1 MAQLLVIGTGL
12 IGGSFALA
20 MRSAGRFQAFAGY
33 DTDAAA
39 LAQAKARGI
48 IDQVI
53 ADPVTAATG
62 AAAVL
67 IAVPPLAIA
76 AAVRRT
82 VKVVKRGVPVFDVG
96 SVKGDVIAA
105 LREGGEMPAHFVPTH
120 PMAGSERQGP
130 EAADASLFQNRH
142 VIITP
147 EAETDRASVALVREW
162 WGAAGA
168 IVIETN
174 ATLHDEMVALTSHLP
189 HLLALTFMEWA
200 AHPRGAAAAD
210 FAGPGLRDFTRI
222 ASSDPA
228 LWRQIFAAN
237 RTALLREFDGFQ
249 LALTEVG
256 ALLRDGRFDELEAVL
271 AAARRAR
278 VGLLERG
285 DV

>member
-1 MAQLLVIGTGL
+1 MSQLLVIGTGL

-20 MRSAGRFQAFAGY
+20 MRRAGRFQSFAGY
-33 DTDAAA
+33 DTDAAV

-48 IDQVI
+48 IDQVV

-62 AAAVL
+62 AAAVM

-82 VKVVKRGVPVFDVG
+82 VTVVKRGVPVFDAG
-96 SVKGDVIAA
+96 SVKGDVIAS
-105 LREGGEMPAHFVPTH
+105 LRAGGDMPAHFVPTH

-130 EAADASLFQNRH
+130 EAADATLFQHRH
-142 VIITP
+142 VIVTP
-147 EAETDRASVALVREW
+147 EAETDPTTVALVREW
-162 WGAAGA
+162 WAAAGA
-168 IVIETN
+168 TVIETN

-189 HLLALTFMEWA
+189 HLLAHTFMEWA
-200 AHPRGAAAAD
+200 ARPRSADAAD

-237 RTALLREFDGFQ
+237 RDALLKEFDGFQ
-249 LALTEVG
+249 SALTEIG

-271 AAARRAR
+271 TAARNARAR
-278 VGLLERG
+278 LLERS